1 MGNSIISYFAQTEA
15 QTKQESNETDET
27 ISEPETLKNSDNVVS
42 AGADVKVQEL
52 DERCVAWEIDVTN
65 WRPRKKKRG
74 RAKPLKETDV
84 NSRVGGAEDAKLMKV
99 TLPQLQTEVRIAQ
112 HSDDIKEKKVL
123 DIKRW

>member
-1 MGNSIISYFAQTEA
+1 MGNSFISYFAQTEA
-15 QTKQESNETDET
+15 QTNQESNETDET
-27 ISEPETLKNSDNVVS
+27 LNEPETLKNSDNVD
-42 AGADVKVQEL
+42 ADVKVQEL

-74 RAKPLKETDV
+74 RTKPLKETEV
-84 NSRVGGAEDAKLMKV
+84 NSRVGGAEDAKLMKL
-99 TLPQLQTEVRIAQ
+99 TLPQLQSEVRIAQ